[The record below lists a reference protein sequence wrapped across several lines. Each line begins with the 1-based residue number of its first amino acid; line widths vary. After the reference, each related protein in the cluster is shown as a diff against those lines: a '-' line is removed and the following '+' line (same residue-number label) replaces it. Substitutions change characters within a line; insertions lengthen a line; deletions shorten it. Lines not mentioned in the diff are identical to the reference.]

1 MQKFDLNEFNT
12 SSHQEWRE
20 KILVDLKGKSLE
32 SLDKVNNDHLK
43 IRPDYT
49 SEDAIHHSSAQFIS
63 SNIKNADTKE
73 NWWINQYFEGT
84 EHKSLNE
91 KILVA
96 LNAGVDSIGIQIE
109 DDTNFDVLFKDI
121 IPEHIEIRFVNAT
134 ETQIRSYLKWSQQH
148 QFNTAL
154 FEGTFEVYYN
164 EIKDVSQRIEIAQL
178 IIDHFPKM
186 SMVNI
191 NGAYFFNQGATNLQQ
206 LGISIAMAHEIL
218 AELIDHNIAPEKA
231 ASLISFTLA
240 TGADFFGEIAK
251 FRAFKSLWAVILREY
266 GIQAQPILVHGV
278 TSTWT
283 QTVLDINNNMLR
295 SSTQA
300 LSAVLGG
307 CQTITVTPFDASV
320 RPGNDFS
327 ERMARNT
334 QLIIRDEAFAGKVT
348 DIASGSYYIEQL
360 TVEVAEKSWAV
371 FLEVEK
377 NKGFLEAFNSGIIAK
392 WIEESRH
399 QYWEQAASGETTIL
413 GVNKYPNPSENKEAL
428 FDEKEKNQINHP
440 SLSEAI
446 KHS

>member
-251 FRAFKSLWAVILREY
+251 FRAFKSFFSNNY
-266 GIQAQPILVHGV
+266 FFLV
-278 TSTWT
+278 
-283 QTVLDINNNMLR
+283 R
-295 SSTQA
+295 
-300 LSAVLGG
+300 
-307 CQTITVTPFDASV
+307 
-320 RPGNDFS
+320 
-327 ERMARNT
+327 
-334 QLIIRDEAFAGKVT
+334 
-348 DIASGSYYIEQL
+348 
-360 TVEVAEKSWAV
+360 
-371 FLEVEK
+371 
-377 NKGFLEAFNSGIIAK
+377 
-392 WIEESRH
+392 
-399 QYWEQAASGETTIL
+399 
-413 GVNKYPNPSENKEAL
+413 
-428 FDEKEKNQINHP
+428 
-440 SLSEAI
+440 
-446 KHS
+446 

>member
-91 KILVA
+91 KILEA
-96 LNAGVDSIGIQIE
+96 LNAGVDSIGIQIQ

-148 QFNTAL
+148 QYDTAL

-164 EIKDVSQRIEIAQL
+164 EIKDVSERIEIAQL
-178 IIDHFPKM
+178 ILDHFPKM

-266 GIQAQPILVHGV
+266 GIQAQPILIHGV

>member
-43 IRPDYT
+43 IRPDYS

-63 SNIKNADTKE
+63 NNIKNADTKE

-96 LNAGVDSIGIQIE
+96 LNAGVDSIGIQIQ

-121 IPEHIEIRFVNAT
+121 IPEHIEIRFLNAT

-148 QFNTAL
+148 QYDTAL

-178 IIDHFPKM
+178 ILDHFPKM

-206 LGISIAMAHEIL
+206 LGISISMAHEIL

-251 FRAFKSLWAVILREY
+251 FRAFKSLWAVILQEY
-266 GIQAQPILVHGV
+266 GIQNQPIMVHGV

-300 LSAVLGG
+300 LSAVLEPSGPP
-307 CQTITVTPFDASV
+307 QSYLFTITAPLA
-320 RPGNDFS
+320 
-327 ERMARNT
+327 
-334 QLIIRDEAFAGKVT
+334 IR
-348 DIASGSYYIEQL
+348 Y
-360 TVEVAEKSWAV
+360 
-371 FLEVEK
+371 
-377 NKGFLEAFNSGIIAK
+377 
-392 WIEESRH
+392 
-399 QYWEQAASGETTIL
+399 
-413 GVNKYPNPSENKEAL
+413 
-428 FDEKEKNQINHP
+428 
-440 SLSEAI
+440 
-446 KHS
+446 

>member
-32 SLDKVNNDHLK
+32 SLDKINNDFLK

-49 SEDAIHHSSAQFIS
+49 SEDAIDHSTAQFIS
-63 SNIKNADTKE
+63 NNIKNADTKD
-73 NWWINQYFEGT
+73 NWWINQLFTGND
-84 EHKSLNE
+84 HKSLNE
-91 KILVA
+91 KMLVA
-96 LNAGVDSIGIQIE
+96 LNAGVDSISLEIS

-134 ETQIRSYLKWSQQH
+134 LAQIKSYLEWAQQH
-148 QFNTAL
+148 QYDTTL

-164 EIKDVSQRIEIAQL
+164 EINDVTNRIEIAQL
-178 IIDHFPKM
+178 ILDHFPKM

-206 LGISIAMAHEIL
+206 IGISLAMAHEIL
-218 AELIDHNIAPEKA
+218 AELIEHNIAPEKA
-231 ASLISFTLA
+231 AHLVSFSFA

-251 FRAFKSLWAVILREY
+251 FRAFKSLWAIILQEY
-266 GIQAQPILVHGV
+266 DVQDHPILVHGV

-320 RPGNDFS
+320 RPSNDFS

-360 TVEVAEKSWAV
+360 TVEVAEKSWEI

-377 NKGFLEAFNSGIIAK
+377 NGGFLNAFNSGIISN
-392 WIEESRH
+392 WVTESRDK
-399 QYWEQAASGETTIL
+399 YWEKAASGETTIL

-428 FDEKEKNQINHP
+428 FDEKEKNQMNHL
-440 SLSEAI
+440 SLSDAI
-446 KHS
+446 KNS